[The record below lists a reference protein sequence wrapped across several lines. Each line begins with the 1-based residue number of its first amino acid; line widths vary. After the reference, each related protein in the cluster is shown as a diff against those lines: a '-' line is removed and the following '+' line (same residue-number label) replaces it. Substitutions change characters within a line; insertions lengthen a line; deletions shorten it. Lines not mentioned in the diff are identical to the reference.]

1 MSVIDAK
8 ADAEFN
14 DRAIDDAKSFPTPGE
29 DGDKNIAR
37 RQATWF
43 GISNDD
49 RTIGDGPFVGVV
61 FNRWSGSLRATGQ
74 GVVWRIPWITQV
86 QSYPIAL
93 RTYSMVARAGEGSAQ
108 GDDSIDL
115 PTREGQHIR
124 QDISVTYNTSEDRA
138 ANVFRSFRGA
148 DIEDIEATFVR
159 RTIITVSQNVA
170 GQMALTDLISNQR
183 TALQDSIQ
191 DLLGT
196 QMEKM
201 GFVVDKVNLG
211 ASHLPQAI
219 EAQMQQKM
227 AAQQQAQQAEYELQ
241 RQQTLAKAKVA
252 EAEGDAQATL
262 VKAKAQAEA
271 NRLLQETLNPLLVQ
285 SKAIDRWNGIL
296 PQFSGSGTVPFVN
309 LTPDLTHN
317 R

>member
-1 MSVIDAK
+1 MTRNGDAGFDLRAQAQAASRLVPVAIVLLALGAVYSSFTVIQ
-8 ADAEFN
+8 
-14 DRAIDDAKSFPTPGE
+14 PG
-29 DGDKNIAR
+29 N
-37 RQATWF
+37 
-43 GISNDD
+43 
-49 RTIGDGPFVGVV
+49 VGVI
-61 FNRWSGSLRATGQ
+61 FNRWSGSLRAAGQ
-74 GVVWRIPWITQV
+74 GIVWRVPWITDV

-124 QDISVTYNTSEDRA
+124 QDVSVTYNTSEDRA

-148 DIEDIEATFVR
+148 DIEVIESTFVR
-159 RTIITVSQNVA
+159 RTIITVSQNAA
-170 GQMALTDLISNQR
+170 GQMALTDLIANQR
-183 TALQDSIQ
+183 TTLQDTIQ
-191 DLLGT
+191 EELAA

-271 NRLLQETLNPLLVQ
+271 NRLLQETLTPLLVQ
-285 SKAIDRWNGIL
+285 SKAIDRWNGTL
-296 PQFSGSGTVPFVN
+296 PQFSGGGAVPFVN
-309 LTPDLTHN
+309 LNPELT
-317 R
+317 RTR